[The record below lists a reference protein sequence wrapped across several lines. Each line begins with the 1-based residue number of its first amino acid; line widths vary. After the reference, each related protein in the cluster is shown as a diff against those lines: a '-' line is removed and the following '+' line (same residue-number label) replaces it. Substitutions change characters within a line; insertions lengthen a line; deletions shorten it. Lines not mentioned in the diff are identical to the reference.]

1 MLVFSADR
9 FGLDYVV
16 KVGCISGTWRLIRS

>member
-9 FGLDYVV
+9 YIINQWRVDSTDY
-16 KVGCISGTWRLIRS
+16 K